1 MADLLKV
8 VVLTTGPLFT
18 IDEAKAHLNVQHD
31 DDNSLI
37 EAYAD
42 AAVLS
47 CLDYCDRKLVPQG
60 AEPVFKVAAF
70 LTLGGLY
77 NSRESIITGATVQ
90 LNPAVENLLRPY
102 RIIRV

>member
-1 MADLLKV
+1 MLNV
-8 VVLTTGPLFT
+8 VVLTVGSLFDL
-18 IDEAKAHLNVQHD
+18 DEAKQHLRVD
-31 DDNSLI
+31 GDEENSLI

-47 CLDYCDRKLVPQG
+47 CLDFCDRKLVPQG
-60 AEPVFKVAAF
+60 AEPAFKAAAL
-70 LTLGGLY
+70 LTMAGLY
-77 NSRESIITGATVQ
+77 NSRESVITGTIVA

>member
-1 MADLLKV
+1 MLNV
-8 VVLTTGPLFT
+8 VVLTAGPLFS
-18 IDEAKAHLNVQHD
+18 IDEAKQHLGVEHNDH
-31 DDNSLI
+31 NSLI
-37 EAYAD
+37 ESYAD

-47 CLDYCDRKLVPQG
+47 CLDFCDHKLVPQG
-60 AEPVFKVAAF
+60 AEPAFKAAAL

-77 NSRESIITGATVQ
+77 NSRESVITGTIVA

>member
-8 VVLTTGPLFT
+8 VVLTTGPLFELA
-18 IDEAKAHLNVQHD
+18 EAKQHLRVDHND
-31 DDNSLI
+31 DDALI
-37 EAYAD
+37 EGYAN

-47 CLDYCDRKLVPQG
+47 CLDFCDRKLVPQG
-60 AEPVFKVAAF
+60 AEPVFRVAA
-70 LTLGGLY
+70 LLQMAGLY
-77 NSRESIITGATVQ
+77 NSRESIITGTIVA

>member
-1 MADLLKV
+1 MLNV
-8 VVLTTGPLFT
+8 VVLTAGPLF
-18 IDEAKAHLNVQHD
+18 DLAEAKQHLRIDHG

-37 EAYAD
+37 ESYAD

-47 CLDYCDRKLVPQG
+47 CLDFCDRKLVPQG
-60 AEPVFKVAAF
+60 AEPAFKAAAL
-70 LTLGGLY
+70 LTMAGLY
-77 NSRESIITGATVQ
+77 NSRESIITGTIVA